1 MPQSLAWS
9 PPVRQARERP
19 GRSGDP
25 TPIIPARCRMESGAS
40 YPALCT
46 FIDAACCQV
55 IVGTRDL
62 QAGEGVQVEFADRSR
77 AGTVDSVDDRTA
89 WIVFDQALP
98 PAEFEYL
105 TQAAATRRWESD
117 FCAARAFSKCQMFP
131 APPRKRRGKAL
142 PANWVTLRTGMVASD
157 KRHSERSTV
166 TIEALCRGKKAALGV
181 IIADLSTEG
190 CCILHHQMSLEIG
203 QRLTI
208 RPQPLQT
215 MPAVVQWV
223 SRDFAGLA
231 FETPL
236 HPSVFE
242 HLRVH
247 HASLFGPESEPW
259 IDPRS
264 RPRPC

>member
-1 MPQSLAWS
+1 MPQSPAWA
-9 PPVRQARERP
+9 PPVRYPRERP
-19 GRSGDP
+19 GRSGEP
-25 TPIIPARCRMESGAS
+25 TAIVPARCRTEGGAS

-55 IVGTRDL
+55 IVGTRDF
-62 QAGEGVQVEFADRSR
+62 QAGEPVHVELADSHRV
-77 AGTVDSVDDRTA
+77 GTVDSVDDRTV
-89 WIVFDQALP
+89 WVVFDETLP
-98 PAEFEYL
+98 PADVERL
-105 TQAAATRRWESD
+105 TRAAATRRWESD
-117 FCAARAFSKCQMFP
+117 FCAARAFTKSQVFP
-131 APPRKRRGKAL
+131 VPARKRRAKAL
-142 PANWVTLRTGMVASD
+142 PDNWVTLRTGMVASD
-157 KRHSERSTV
+157 KRRSERSTV
-166 TIEALCRGKKAALGV
+166 TIDALCRGKKAALRV

-247 HASLFGPESEPW
+247 HASLFGTEPERW

-264 RPRPC
+264 LPRAC